1 MSLRRNRYV
10 ILVPALLLVVALALP
25 GCSHQVLTFFFTG
38 VPEPGQEDTA
48 AVTAD
53 PAAKRQERVRVRISY
68 SFVHGPV
75 GANRCNL
82 CHQSRG
88 GNVFSQPGGSAV
100 PVDARSISPRTVQP
114 LAELCLGCHSDHGP
128 NAARETGLWQ
138 HGPVAN
144 QQCTVCHSAHKSA
157 RRFLLLESS
166 NVEMCGRCH
175 SSGDLRHTPQH
186 AVNPAVECTDCH
198 NPHAGK
204 SPSMLKEEYDERSRF
219 DRT

>member
-1 MSLRRNRYV
+1 MSLRRNRYA

-88 GNVFSQPGGSAV
+88 GNVFSQPGGSALPSSRRNV
-100 PVDARSISPRTVQP
+100 SSSDPILRTEMLVVGRSVRVQANASPSDRYRHRRSIHATTWTSSSPKRK
-114 LAELCLGCHSDHGP
+114 LI
-128 NAARETGLWQ
+128 W
-138 HGPVAN
+138 
-144 QQCTVCHSAHKSA
+144 A
-157 RRFLLLESS
+157 RRRRSALS
-166 NVEMCGRCH
+166 
-175 SSGDLRHTPQH
+175 
-186 AVNPAVECTDCH
+186 PACR
-198 NPHAGK
+198 
-204 SPSMLKEEYDERSRF
+204 LW
-219 DRT
+219 